1 MTVVGFSMREL
12 KRRSYAPCTDWL
24 ERSAEAASFRAWA
37 ARLVERLVVVA
48 EDFAV
53 DGLGA
58 WTQA

>member
-1 MTVVGFSMREL
+1 MREL

-24 ERSAEAASFRAWA
+24 ERSAEAASFSAWT